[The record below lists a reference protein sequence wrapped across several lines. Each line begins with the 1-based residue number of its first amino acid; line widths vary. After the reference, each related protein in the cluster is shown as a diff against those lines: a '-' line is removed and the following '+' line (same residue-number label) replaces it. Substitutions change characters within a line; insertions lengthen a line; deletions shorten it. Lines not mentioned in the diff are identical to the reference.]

1 MCQGVPYTYAD
12 STFTEAGTY
21 EITLVNANGCDSIVT
36 LTLTYSDE
44 CNGIVSGLITDAATG
59 DAIPN
64 ARVIV
69 GNVSARTNTEGEYSL
84 SVPRGSWLMRVMAT
98 GYSSHT
104 ETIDVQEDI
113 ELNIALY
120 MPRIS
125 TSVSSILATTYPYL
139 AHNDSITITNTGNTP
154 LVWSSITD
162 YDSIRLLPYDEETH
176 QRRNSRA
183 LWDSI
188 KTFTTQFN
196 AEQAI
201 ATDGFFIYT
210 SSWQR
215 PGEFNRYSPEGEY
228 IETFYIENV
237 GMIRNLSYD
246 GTYFYG
252 TEASN
257 VIFKLDLDN
266 QALVDSIVTDIS
278 NIRHCSFDSQNGTL
292 LAGDWN
298 SLYSLDTATGVSTQI
313 RDDLMNVYSSA
324 YDNLSPGGPYL
335 WLFSQTSQ
343 DNGPSAYIRQFSI
356 SNGDY
361 TDNAHYLDDIEI
373 SDASLAGGI
382 CASEYVVEGKYV
394 LLANV
399 QNPSGSNTIATYE
412 IGRTNSILACNTR
425 SGELQPDESVTV
437 ALREYVTETGEYNAT
452 IRYRIAVM
460 GNQYNDVDVAVSSVS
475 PECGAVQ
482 QITML
487 TDTFSTVTLQWQPIE
502 LGDYNSAAYL
512 IYSGNSEFAIDTIAE
527 TSITYNEL
535 LFGEH
540 CYSIRAM
547 SIGEYN
553 CLSESSDTVCVEI
566 QEYPCNM
573 YITVETESDGEAI
586 YVEWDKP
593 AGVEYFRISRDDGAV
608 DEILYEDS
616 FIDYEVAPE
625 TDYCYT
631 VTGYLD
637 NNLCNEISTT
647 ACMRIVSGVCAE
659 APELKVE
666 SIGSYV
672 ALTWTAVSDSYSYR
686 IFRNGEP
693 IGMTTETSYY
703 DKVDSASY
711 CCYKVKAICEY
722 RMVAYSNEECLDVDG
737 IAEWDETNLSIYPN
751 PTYGQ
756 FFIEGQR
763 IATVRIYNAAGQIVE
778 EIENNEDERISV
790 NCDGWNPGLYNV
802 QMISTE
808 GKIAVRK
815 VTIFR

>member
-1 MCQGVPYTYAD
+1 
-12 STFTEAGTY
+12 
-21 EITLVNANGCDSIVT
+21 
-36 LTLTYSDE
+36 
-44 CNGIVSGLITDAATG
+44 
-59 DAIPN
+59 
-64 ARVIV
+64 
-69 GNVSARTNTEGEYSL
+69 
-84 SVPRGSWLMRVMAT
+84 
-98 GYSSHT
+98 
-104 ETIDVQEDI
+104 
-113 ELNIALY
+113 
-120 MPRIS
+120 
-125 TSVSSILATTYPYL
+125 
-139 AHNDSITITNTGNTP
+139 
-154 LVWSSITD
+154 
-162 YDSIRLLPYDEETH
+162 
-176 QRRNSRA
+176 
-183 LWDSI
+183 
-188 KTFTTQFN
+188 
-196 AEQAI
+196 
-201 ATDGFFIYT
+201 
-210 SSWQR
+210 
-215 PGEFNRYSPEGEY
+215 
-228 IETFYIENV
+228 
-237 GMIRNLSYD
+237 
-246 GTYFYG
+246 
-252 TEASN
+252 
-257 VIFKLDLDN
+257 
-266 QALVDSIVTDIS
+266 
-278 NIRHCSFDSQNGTL
+278 
-292 LAGDWN
+292 
-298 SLYSLDTATGVSTQI
+298 
-313 RDDLMNVYSSA
+313 MNVYSSA

-399 QNPSGSNTIATYE
+399 QNPSGNNTIATYE
-412 IGRTNSILACNTR
+412 IGRINSILACNTR

-487 TDTFSTVTLQWQPIE
+487 SDTFSTVTLQWQPIE

-535 LFGEH
+535 SVGEH

-547 SIGEYN
+547 SIGEYT

-573 YITVETESDGEAI
+573 YITVETESDGDAI

-666 SIGSYV
+666 AIGSSV

-808 GKIAVRK
+808 GRIAVRK